1 MARANVYLVPFWR
14 VLVLAAMFGKLA
26 VGFKRPATPPVT
38 SLREVLL
45 DNPRFP
51 GGPWDDQQS

>member
-1 MARANVYLVPFWR
+1 MVNKSPGEEVACFWPKANVYLVPFWR
-14 VLVLAAMFGKLA
+14 ALVLAATSGKLA

-45 DNPRFP
+45 
-51 GGPWDDQQS
+51 W